1 MLALTLFRLK
11 PGRTV
16 DEYRAYTEA
25 KLHDGMNAM
34 PSVVRF
40 RDLEIT
46 GAMVGSTAGWDLV
59 ELIDVTSPA
68 DFERDHEGP
77 PGKDVADEWSTWI
90 EDYTVLWCDP
100 LVERSRV

>member
-16 DEYRAYTEA
+16 DDYRAYTEA

-40 RDLEIT
+40 RDLAIT
-46 GAMVGSTAGWDLV
+46 GAMAGSADWDLV
-59 ELIDVTSPA
+59 ELIDITSPE
-68 DFERDHEGP
+68 DFEQDHVGP
-77 PGKDVADEWSTWI
+77 PGKDVADEWATWV
-90 EDYTVLWCDP
+90 EDYVVLWCDP
-100 LVERSRV
+100 LVERSKA